1 MIEIV
6 PGSKNVEEVLEH
18 DPIFKLI
25 GMRLANPAILGLVLF
40 LIVVAVVLLGPA
52 SESRFIYTDF

>member
-6 PGSKNVEEVLEH
+6 PGSKNVEEVLEL